1 MRARADLTAKRLRE
15 FIAKLSKRSLANLR
29 IAGRAAAMRAT
40 SHIVSVLS
48 LYRIYGK
55 PERRS
60 GDDRGGED
68 KEGRRRP

>member
-15 FIAKLSKRSLANLR
+15 FIAKLSKRSLVNLR

-40 SHIVSVLS
+40 SHIASVLS